1 MPVVI
6 RSRIMTFTAGPIKPL
21 AQGFY
26 AFMALYRFTMAV
38 NNITSRD
45 IEILLVSSWD
55 VEEIAGLYRA
65 GGWWKDTYD
74 MQGIT
79 PLIKGSFAFAVAV
92 DKGTSKP
99 VGMGRVI
106 SDGVSDGYI
115 QDLVVLP
122 EYRRNGIGNRIVST
136 LVETCKT
143 KGLGW
148 IGLIAE
154 PGSEN
159 FYRSLGFNVMPGHIP
174 MLYSEKK

>member
-1 MPVVI
+1 
-6 RSRIMTFTAGPIKPL
+6 
-21 AQGFY
+21 
-26 AFMALYRFTMAV
+26 MAV
-38 NNITSRD
+38 DHIASHD
-45 IEILLVSSWD
+45 IEIMIVSAWD
-55 VEEIAGLYRA
+55 VDEIVRLYQA
-65 GGWWKDTYD
+65 GGWWKDSYD
-74 MQGIT
+74 KQGIT

-92 DKGTSKP
+92 DKRTSKP

-122 EYRRNGIGNRIVST
+122 EYRKNGIGNRIVSK
-136 LVETCKT
+136 LVETCT
-143 KGLGW
+143 AKGLGW

-174 MLYSEKK
+174 MIYSGKP

>member
-1 MPVVI
+1 MAHYHAIMAADIGASPNVEI
-6 RSRIMTFTAGPIKPL
+6 R
-21 AQGFY
+21 
-26 AFMALYRFTMAV
+26 
-38 NNITSRD
+38 
-45 IEILLVSSWD
+45 LVSSWD

-74 MQGIT
+74 VQGIT

-92 DKGTSKP
+92 DIGTSRP

-122 EYRRNGIGNRIVST
+122 EYRRKGIGNRIVST
-136 LVETCKT
+136 LVEACKA

-174 MLYSEKK
+174 MLYSGKP

>member
-1 MPVVI
+1 V
-6 RSRIMTFTAGPIKPL
+6 
-21 AQGFY
+21 
-26 AFMALYRFTMAV
+26 
-38 NNITSRD
+38 
-45 IEILLVSSWD
+45 
-55 VEEIAGLYRA
+55 
-65 GGWWKDTYD
+65 
-74 MQGIT
+74 QGIT

-136 LVETCKT
+136 LVEACNA

-159 FYRSLGFNVMPGHIP
+159 FYRSLGFSVMPGHIP
-174 MLYSEKK
+174 MIYKGKP